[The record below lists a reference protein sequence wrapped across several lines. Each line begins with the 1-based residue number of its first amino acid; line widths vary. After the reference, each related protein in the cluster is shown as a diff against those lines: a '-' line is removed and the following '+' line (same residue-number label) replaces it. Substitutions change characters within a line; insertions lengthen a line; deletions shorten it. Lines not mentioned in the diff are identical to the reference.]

1 MKTFV
6 ILEKYVGYADV
17 TIEAETEQEAID
29 LYNEGSYSDDATE
42 FDDMFYDFEFVEIKE
57 LTDDQFETLFHF
69 VDERVEDIVD
79 RSVQFQDSEILEDW
93 EDLLDVHTLLEN
105 VKVKYETKLQIAQA
119 KQPDMEW

>member
-1 MKTFV
+1 MKT
-6 ILEKYVGYADV
+6 I
-17 TIEAETEQEAID
+17 T
-29 LYNEGSYSDDATE
+29 
-42 FDDMFYDFEFVEIKE
+42 

-93 EDLLDVHTLLEN
+93 EDLLDVHTILG
-105 VKVKYETKLQIAQA
+105 ETKQEYEKKLEKARA